1 MQYDSRMNSPTHG
14 QAHANAVLAVLALL
28 TESCVSGVV
37 RADTPFR
44 PDTHP
49 GRAALLEA
57 ATAIQTEVSL
67 SIVASDPLIA
77 EAARGLAS
85 ATTGR
90 GEDARE
96 NAVIEVDRVL
106 QHWVSLLEGRGQ
118 QLDDIADLISKRG
131 EVSLEEIAAL
141 LHSTIVPKKA

>member
-1 MQYDSRMNSPTHG
+1 MN
-14 QAHANAVLAVLALL
+14 
-28 TESCVSGVV
+28 
-37 RADTPFR
+37 
-44 PDTHP
+44 
-49 GRAALLEA
+49 RAALLEA